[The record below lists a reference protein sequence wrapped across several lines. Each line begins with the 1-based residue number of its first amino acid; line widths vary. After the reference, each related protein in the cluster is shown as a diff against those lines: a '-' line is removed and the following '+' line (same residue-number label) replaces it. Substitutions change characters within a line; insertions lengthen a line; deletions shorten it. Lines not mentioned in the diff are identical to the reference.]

1 MGTSAAGRTWG
12 AGAAG
17 SSDHLL
23 ERMSTRL
30 PVVPSDPLA
39 PVARG
44 RRLTPDARRRHIL
57 QAARALFSER
67 AHASVTTAD
76 VAEAA
81 GVARSLVHHYFGG
94 IRGVFMAVVAQGGAE
109 LADVR
114 TAGPE
119 TPLDERLAHNVA
131 AGLDVVA
138 RNRETWLAVVGRA
151 GDLADPELRAVV
163 EAATAHSVER
173 ALAVSAD
180 VVDDTPA
187 ARLALRCFHAFST
200 EATRAWVAGAA
211 TRAETEALLVAALR
225 GLLLETIPAL
235 ERGPADARPRA

>member
-1 MGTSAAGRTWG
+1 M
-12 AGAAG
+12 
-17 SSDHLL
+17 
-23 ERMSTRL
+23 
-30 PVVPSDPLA
+30 
-39 PVARG
+39 
-44 RRLTPDARRRHIL
+44 
-57 QAARALFSER
+57 
-67 AHASVTTAD
+67 
-76 VAEAA
+76 AEAA

-94 IRGVFMAVVAQGGAE
+94 IRGVFLAVVAEGGAE

-138 RNRETWLAVVGRA
+138 AQPRDVARRRRARGR
-151 GDLADPELRAVV
+151 PRRPRAPRVV
-163 EAATAHSVER
+163 EAATARSVER
-173 ALAVSAD
+173 ALEVNAD

-200 EATRAWVAGAA
+200 EATRAWVTGAA